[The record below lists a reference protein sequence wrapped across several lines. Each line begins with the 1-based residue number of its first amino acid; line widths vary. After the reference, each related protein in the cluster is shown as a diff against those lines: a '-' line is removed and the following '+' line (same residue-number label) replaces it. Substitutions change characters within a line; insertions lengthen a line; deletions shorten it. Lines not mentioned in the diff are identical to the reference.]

1 MAEAARD
8 MEYEEFKAKYVAHI
22 EGTAVNERAEVQES
36 DDEGPAPESGNKLK
50 QGSQMAL
57 SGRDSSQKG

>member
-22 EGTAVNERAEVQES
+22 EGTAVNERAEV
-36 DDEGPAPESGNKLK
+36 
-50 QGSQMAL
+50 
-57 SGRDSSQKG
+57 